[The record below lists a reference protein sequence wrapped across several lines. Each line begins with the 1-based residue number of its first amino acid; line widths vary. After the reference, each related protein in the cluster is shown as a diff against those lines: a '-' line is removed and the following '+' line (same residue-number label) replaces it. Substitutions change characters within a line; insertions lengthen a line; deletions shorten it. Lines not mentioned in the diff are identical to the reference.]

1 MSTPSAV
8 PGTMRPR
15 TRSAGKPKTPISS
28 EARMTRLVT
37 LSSAKPRKPLTSP
50 AAIQR
55 GARGLAGVGGGA
67 AGEELPRLLAD
78 TLGQRRAPRELAATL
93 RDHVVLELHQR
104 ARLRAEAQPRGV
116 ETTLSRL
123 VVLQHRLD
131 ARVLTLGVRVE
142 EHPQPALHVVIRAA
156 GKHARIVAARGR
168 ARGRRTPH
176 RALGARSAVLTYRL
190 GRARRRLRCRRALRT
205 RRSSR
210 IS

>member
-1 MSTPSAV
+1 MSKIATPAMEPS
-8 PGTMRPR
+8 
-15 TRSAGKPKTPISS
+15 
-28 EARMTRLVT
+28 
-37 LSSAKPRKPLTSP
+37 KPLTSP

-55 GARGLAGVGGGA
+55 GARGSAGVGGGA

-93 RDHVVLELHQR
+93 RDHVVLELHHR

-142 EHPQPALHVVIRAA
+142 EHPQPALHV
-156 GKHARIVAARGR
+156 
-168 ARGRRTPH
+168 
-176 RALGARSAVLTYRL
+176 
-190 GRARRRLRCRRALRT
+190 
-205 RRSSR
+205 
-210 IS
+210 